1 MRDKRLEL
9 KLSVRGDGSL
19 SRNGLRSST
28 RSNRS
33 NLSNS
38 SSNLPVSEIF
48 ATDRF
53 NAPQFRS
60 FDIPDKYRRQPV
72 QYDYPAQSLQNLNQ
86 YDERQNKYYGT
97 TSPPGPYV
105 QYSGP
110 VRQIAVSRYEPVYA
124 SPANQIYGTLP
135 RNVQYYR
142 SESISNPTYYT
153 LPDRSLRRVRISE
166 NEPTVFG
173 YGTFHVFLLN
183 IDNIKI
189 TVSCYSMH
197 NRIILRKISFFLYF
211 FLSIHRIKF

>member
-48 ATDRF
+48 AIDRF
-53 NAPQFRS
+53 NSPQSRH

-72 QYDYPAQSLQNLNQ
+72 QYEYPAQSLQNLNQ
-86 YDERQNKYYGT
+86 YDERQNKYYRT
-97 TSPPGPYV
+97 TSPSGPYV
-105 QYSGP
+105 QYSDP
-110 VRQIAVSRYEPVYA
+110 VRQGSRQIVVSRYEPVYA

-173 YGTFHVFLLN
+173 YVTDLSN
-183 IDNIKI
+183 KI
-189 TVSCYSMH
+189 RPESHY
-197 NRIILRKISFFLYF
+197 
-211 FLSIHRIKF
+211 